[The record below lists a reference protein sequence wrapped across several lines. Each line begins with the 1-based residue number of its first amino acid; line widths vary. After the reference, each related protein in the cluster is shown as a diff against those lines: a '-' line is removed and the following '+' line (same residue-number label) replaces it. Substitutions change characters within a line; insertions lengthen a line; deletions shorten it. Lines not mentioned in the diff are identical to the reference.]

1 MLGILG
7 MRPLRLSQTGSAG
20 RSQCEGRARQRSVR
34 ERSAGTVI
42 IPRTVPGGLGET
54 RGIPRGETEEE
65 EIARSGLIVLF
76 IDLNDS

>member
-1 MLGILG
+1 M
-7 MRPLRLSQTGSAG
+7 
-20 RSQCEGRARQRSVR
+20 R
-34 ERSAGTVI
+34 ERSAGTAI